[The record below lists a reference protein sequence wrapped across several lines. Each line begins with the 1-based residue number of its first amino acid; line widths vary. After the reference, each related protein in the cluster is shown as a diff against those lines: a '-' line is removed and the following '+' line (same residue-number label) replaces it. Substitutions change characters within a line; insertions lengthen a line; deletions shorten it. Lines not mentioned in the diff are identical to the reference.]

1 MNDLE
6 PKIRTWLTRMTRGGE
21 TGDVLLGHLDVGGQ
35 PAQLGRWRLGEHV
48 SEAELA
54 QAASEMVHVACD
66 DADGQSAHAT
76 QQYVLVFYNEQG
88 RVAESRLPFQV
99 QGAMGAKFGGSSGEG
114 LSTEPATEKGL
125 VGQLMRHNEMLVRS
139 SWAAAGHV
147 MGALE
152 RQVTSLMAQNEKLAD
167 RNFGMTLGYE
177 GLLSDKTQRELAA
190 DLAAHQKKAT
200 SQFFANLFA
209 LAPAVVSQLGGARA
223 PRALPAPAPAAPSP
237 APAAATPRS
246 SAAGGSSSVG
256 GPPSNGPPLPEPGM
270 HAGDESLLARQL
282 RSFMQT
288 LSPEQ
293 FAAIQQALEPM
304 QMIALGMLYQ
314 SLHAPGES
322 ETEPAE

>member
-54 QAASEMVHVACD
+54 QAASEVVRVACD

-190 DLAAHQKKAT
+190 DLAVHQKKAS

-209 LAPAVVSQLGGARA
+209 LAPAVVSQLGAPR
-223 PRALPAPAPAAPSP
+223 PRALPPP
-237 APAAATPRS
+237 APAAASTPNTP
-246 SAAGGSSSVG
+246 SAS
-256 GPPSNGPPLPEPGM
+256 PSGAAASEAHGEPGVVPAPEPEPGM
-270 HAGDESLLARQL
+270 HAQDGSLLALQL
-282 RSFMQT
+282 RSFLAT
-288 LSPEQ
+288 LQPEQ
-293 FAAIQQALEPM
+293 LAAIQKALEPM
-304 QMIALGMLYQ
+304 QMVALGMLYQ
-314 SLHAPGES
+314 SLHAPGEDGKEPS
-322 ETEPAE
+322 E